1 MFGRVA
7 AWGFAAFLVVV
18 PARIGT
24 ETTFADANVSADA
37 AAHATLSD
45 LVEIQNQSTD
55 AAGYKTAAGTENAA
69 AADAEI
75 ENETEAKI
83 GDTIAQARIG
93 PEGQYPTAD
102 EAPPQTKLASLDP
115 AEPPLPSPRVGEP
128 FGLAAIPVAGG
139 GVLTKWRG
147 VEAGIRA
154 DNEILARCRD
164 GNERCPAAA
173 QNFLAIVAQGRALSG
188 RARIGVINRAINLAI
203 QPMSDLAQWGVPDR
217 WSAPLETF
225 GTGRGDCEDYAI
237 AKYVALT
244 EAGVA
249 AADVKLVIVRN
260 TAADEDHAVVAVRL
274 DGNWIVLDNRWL
286 TLVEADAMPEVIPL
300 FVLDGDGVR
309 RFAPPVLTARRT
321 SAPASLGL

>member
-7 AWGFAAFLVVV
+7 AWGLAAFLVVV
-18 PARIGT
+18 PARIGI

-37 AAHATLSD
+37 AARATLSD

-55 AAGYKTAAGTENAA
+55 AAGYKTATETEN

-75 ENETEAKI
+75 ENITEAKI
-83 GDTIAQARIG
+83 DDTIAQAGIA
-93 PEGQYPTAD
+93 PEGQYRTAD

-115 AEPPLPSPRVGEP
+115 AEPPLPAPRVAEP
-128 FGLAAIPVAGG
+128 FGLAVAPVAGG

-164 GNERCPAAA
+164 GNERCPTAA

-217 WSAPLETF
+217 WSPPLETF

-260 TAADEDHAVVAVRL
+260 TAANEDHAVVAVRL

-286 TLVEADAMPEVIPL
+286 TLVEAGAMPEVIPL
-300 FVLDGDGVR
+300 FVLDRDGVR